1 MLNNLRLDH
10 YAEGMTAIFLAIII
24 VIVLQI
30 YTKKLLGEERIR
42 QCHEVGGH
50 YLAIVGGFY
59 AVLLGLI
66 VFAAMDKFI
75 AAEKTVEQEG
85 KSILAVYTMAAQ
97 FEDKGLNIQ
106 EGLKNYTDEVVN
118 NEWELMESDQ
128 ISMTARK
135 IFLNTLDIARK
146 IEPITENQKALY
158 PIMMSEMFNTWESR
172 RDRTKVSNT
181 GIPGAEW
188 VILIIGAVITL
199 MFTFFFTIDSQG
211 IHLLM
216 TGMIALL
223 IFVSLYLVLLF
234 SDPFSGD
241 MRVSNHGLVIAQRVM
256 NEYAWR

>member
-1 MLNNLRLDH
+1 MLSNFRLDH
-10 YAEGMTAIFLAIII
+10 YAEGITVILLATTI
-24 VIVLQI
+24 VVVLQI
-30 YTKKLLGEERIR
+30 YAKKVLGEDRIR

-75 AAEKTVEQEG
+75 AAEKTVEEEG

-97 FEDKGLNIQ
+97 FDSKGAEIQ
-106 EGLKNYTDEVVN
+106 KKLKEYTDEVVN

-135 IFLNTLDIARK
+135 IFLGTLDMARK

-158 PIMMSEMFNTWESR
+158 PIMMTEMINTWDSR

-199 MFTFFFTIDSQG
+199 LLTFFFTIDSQG
-211 IHLLM
+211 LHLIM
-216 TGMIALL
+216 TAMIALL

-241 MRVSNHGLVIAQRVM
+241 MRVSNHGLVIAQKIM
-256 NEYAWR
+256 NEYEWK